1 MLNNEKRKVK
11 CIELNKVFDS
21 IEEANRFIGYIRCVE
36 NALNPYT
43 ANETAG
49 NYHWMYVDEIV
60 DEIIDEIV
68 EPIKEPIKEEVVEE
82 VVEPIVEEIVK
93 PNIFICSEC
102 GKEYKTERG
111 LRKHIESKH

>member
-1 MLNNEKRKVK
+1 MLEDERKV
-11 CIELNKVFDS
+11 
-21 IEEANRFIGYIRCVE
+21 RCVE
-36 NALNPYT
+36 TGEIFDSVAEANAYLGYLRLIENVLNEHT

-49 NYHWMYVDEIV
+49 GLHWEYI
-60 DEIIDEIV
+60 DEIIDKIV

-82 VVEPIVEEIVK
+82 VVEPIVEEVVE

-111 LRKHIESKH
+111 LKKHIESKH

>member
-1 MLNNEKRKVK
+1 MLENERKVK
-11 CIELNKVFDS
+11 CVETGEIFDS
-21 IEEANRFIGYIRCVE
+21 VAEANAYLGYLRLIE
-36 NALNPYT
+36 NVLNEHT

-49 NYHWMYVDEIV
+49 GLHWEYI

-68 EPIKEPIKEEVVEE
+68 EPIKEPIKEEV
-82 VVEPIVEEIVK
+82 VK

-111 LRKHIESKH
+111 LKKHIESKH

>member
-1 MLNNEKRKVK
+1 MLEDERKV
-11 CIELNKVFDS
+11 
-21 IEEANRFIGYIRCVE
+21 RCVE
-36 NALNPYT
+36 TGEIFDSVAEANAYLGYLRLIENVLNEHT

-49 NYHWMYVDEIV
+49 GLHWEYVDEIIE
-60 DEIIDEIV
+60 EIE
-68 EPIKEPIKEEVVEE
+68 EPM
-82 VVEPIVEEIVK
+82 VEPIVEEVVK

>member
-1 MLNNEKRKVK
+1 MDNERKV
-11 CIELNKVFDS
+11 
-21 IEEANRFIGYIRCVE
+21 RCVE
-36 NALNPYT
+36 TGEIFDSVAEANAYLGYLRLIENVLNEHT

-49 NYHWMYVDEIV
+49 GLHWEYI

-68 EPIKEPIKEEVVEE
+68 EPIKEEV
-82 VVEPIVEEIVK
+82 VK

-111 LRKHIESKH
+111 LKKHIESKH

>member
-1 MLNNEKRKVK
+1 MLENERKV
-11 CIELNKVFDS
+11 
-21 IEEANRFIGYIRCVE
+21 RCVE
-36 NALNPYT
+36 TGEIFDSVAEANAYLGYLRLIENVLNEHT

-49 NYHWMYVDEIV
+49 GLHWEYI

-82 VVEPIVEEIVK
+82 VVK

-111 LRKHIESKH
+111 LKKHIESKH

>member
-1 MLNNEKRKVK
+1 MDNERKVK
-11 CIELNKVFDS
+11 CVETGEIFDS
-21 IEEANRFIGYIRCVE
+21 VAEANAYLGYLRLIE
-36 NALNPYT
+36 NVLNEHT

-49 NYHWMYVDEIV
+49 GFHWKYVDE
-60 DEIIDEIV
+60 EEQIV
-68 EPIKEPIKEEVVEE
+68 EPIEEPIKEEVVEE
-82 VVEPIVEEIVK
+82 VVEPIVEEVVK

>member
-1 MLNNEKRKVK
+1 MLEDERKVK
-11 CIELNKVFDS
+11 CVETGEIFDNVA
-21 IEEANRFIGYIRCVE
+21 EANAYLGYLRLIE
-36 NALNPYT
+36 NVLNEHT

-49 NYHWMYVDEIV
+49 GLHWEYI

-82 VVEPIVEEIVK
+82 VVK

-111 LRKHIESKH
+111 LKKHIESKH

>member
-1 MLNNEKRKVK
+1 MLEDERKVK
-11 CIELNKVFDS
+11 CVETGEIFDS
-21 IEEANRFIGYIRCVE
+21 VAEANAYLGYLRLIE
-36 NALNPYT
+36 NVLNEHT

-49 NYHWMYVDEIV
+49 GFHWKYVDEEEQIV
-60 DEIIDEIV
+60 
-68 EPIKEPIKEEVVEE
+68 EPIKEEVVEE
-82 VVEPIVEEIVK
+82 VVK

>member
-1 MLNNEKRKVK
+1 MLEDERKV
-11 CIELNKVFDS
+11 
-21 IEEANRFIGYIRCVE
+21 RCVE
-36 NALNPYT
+36 TGEIFDSVAEANAYLGYLRLIENVLNEHT

-49 NYHWMYVDEIV
+49 GLHWEYI

-68 EPIKEPIKEEVVEE
+68 EPIKEEVVEE
-82 VVEPIVEEIVK
+82 VVEPIVEEVVK

-111 LRKHIESKH
+111 LKKHIESKH

>member
-1 MLNNEKRKVK
+1 MLENERKVK
-11 CIELNKVFDS
+11 CVETGEIFDS
-21 IEEANRFIGYIRCVE
+21 VAEANAYLGYLRLIE
-36 NALNPYT
+36 NVLNEHT

-49 NYHWMYVDEIV
+49 NYHWMYVDEV
-60 DEIIDEIV
+60 VEEIE
-68 EPIKEPIKEEVVEE
+68 EPIKEEVVEE

-111 LRKHIESKH
+111 LKKHIESKH